1 MSGIDTI
8 QNSSAYTEPGKSQVT
23 CEKTVTEVNAHMIQM
38 LELVNQEC
46 KAVIIK
52 VYQEVRENILK
63 YKETEDINNKIEML

>member
-1 MSGIDTI
+1 
-8 QNSSAYTEPGKSQVT
+8 
-23 CEKTVTEVNAHMIQM
+23 M